1 MGKYLGH
8 KTRESG
14 DSRDTGHEEGGVE
27 AALWGPWWVA
37 SWVGAGRGCWLE
49 EGGSG
54 AGLARVMVHLD
65 RSFFKVAVGRLGVG
79 WTV

>member
-1 MGKYLGH
+1 MTVGTQGMKREESRLPSGALG
-8 KTRESG
+8 G
-14 DSRDTGHEEGGVE
+14 WPAG
-27 AALWGPWWVA
+27 W
-37 SWVGAGRGCWLE
+37 GAGRGCWLE

-65 RSFFKVAVGRLGVG
+65 RSFFKVAVGCLGVG